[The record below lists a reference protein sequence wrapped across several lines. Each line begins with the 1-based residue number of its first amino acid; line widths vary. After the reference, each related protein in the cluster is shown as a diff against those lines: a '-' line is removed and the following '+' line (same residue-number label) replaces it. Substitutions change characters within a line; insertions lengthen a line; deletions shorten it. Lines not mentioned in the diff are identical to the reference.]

1 MAIRRA
7 NGFPII
13 HIHKLLQLITG
24 GRNVAVNIKSATNSS
39 VNVLEAKDQSNNRI
53 PSLKNPTLQQKLLE
67 NKLIADTHQQEW
79 IIGSGVSQ
87 AITQLNQFS
96 ISDSEEI
103 ASLINWNYYGGSAG
117 WYVRSIDLLTGQFRR
132 FGQFKPD
139 VALTFPNNAKP
150 LKYLTFP
157 KGDGTEVILLLPDFE
172 TWSKIADRYGVPIE
186 PEDID
191 ESRLDLGFY
200 LWVANNPQLPIEVTE
215 GAKKA
220 GCLLTHGYISICL
233 TGVWN
238 GKEKQKLKA
247 IPTLAPFL
255 TNGRPIHLVFD
266 ADIVVKHQVQEAL
279 KYAGY
284 LAQKQG
290 CIVGV
295 ATWELADDNKGV
307 DDLIVNHG
315 LEAFEEVMDNLIPY
329 KQWLKSLERQ
339 LSNSDIQAK
348 TLDTKNLLEYVS
360 NKYRDRLKLNELKQR
375 VELDGE
381 EYALDRAYL
390 TLAKHDSINAPKAKA
405 ADVFRE
411 VAIENTYNPVKNYL
425 EVVEKTASPISL
437 DNLSSRYFGTDN
449 PLYDAFLKRTLIA
462 AVARTYEP
470 GCKHDLALVL
480 QGKQGIKK
488 STFFSVLGGDWFDD
502 SMGDGRNKDDL
513 IILNKCWIQ
522 EWGEIERVFG
532 KRQAG
537 ELKAFITRKK
547 DTFRQPY
554 GMTALEHARRSIIVG
569 SVNDSQFLVDPTGN
583 RRYCVIPIQV
593 KRINIKQLKQERD
606 RIWAAAVKAYH
617 QGEQWWLTEEEEK
630 LSTANNQQFQIV
642 DEWESAISNYL
653 TSRTIVSITEILT
666 QVFDYELGKIDRSSQ
681 MRVGTI
687 LTSLGW
693 KKVGQKQH
701 QGLRQVVWQPTI
713 PLPPPQG
720 IAEVL
725 QAENVANQ
733 GLSIPTIPTTPNQTN
748 SFENNLPENKISNN
762 KLGDEVPIGIE
773 VSPTQLRQEVQPST
787 PTTTPPEIDA
797 IPWQNYPYSGNKIAK
812 QQRANKVKERIL
824 NCQTNNDLI
833 KLLSNDQASP
843 IEIDWLRKNLLTKA
857 EIHHLESVEA
867 TRGGNLFKI
876 RDCSAG
882 SPQTI
887 IEFDWNEVM
896 AEIDAQLKRINWTVE
911 IAQNYLQRT
920 YGVKSRLHLKDA
932 MVIEFLEYLRSMP
945 TSSVM

>member
-1 MAIRRA
+1 M
-7 NGFPII
+7 N
-13 HIHKLLQLITG
+13 T
-24 GRNVAVNIKSATNSS
+24 KSATNSS
-39 VNVLEAKDQSNNRI
+39 VNVLEPKDQPNNPTPFI
-53 PSLKNPTLQQKLLE
+53 KNPTLQQKLLE
-67 NKLIADTHQQEW
+67 NKLIADSDRQEW
-79 IIGSGVSQ
+79 TEGSGISE
-87 AITQLNQFS
+87 AITQLNLNS
-96 ISDSEEI
+96 ISDQTEI
-103 ASLINWNYYGGSAG
+103 AKLNNWSYYGGTAG
-117 WYVRSIDLLTGQFRR
+117 WYVQSIDLLTGQFRR
-132 FGQFKPD
+132 FGQFKPNS
-139 VALTFPNNAKP
+139 ALTFPDNAKP

-157 KGDGTEVILLLPDFE
+157 KGDGTEVILLLPDFD

-191 ESRLDLGFY
+191 ESRLDLGFWK
-200 LWVANNPQLPIEVTE
+200 WVANNPQLPIEVTE

-220 GCLLTHGYISICL
+220 GCLIAYGYISICL

-266 ADIVVKHQVQEAL
+266 ADIVVKDQVQEAL

-295 ATWELADDNKGV
+295 ANWELKEDNKGV
-307 DDLIVNHG
+307 DDLIVNYG

-339 LSNSDIQAK
+339 VSNQSIQAK

-375 VELDGE
+375 IELDGV
-381 EYALDRAYL
+381 EYTLDRAYL

-411 VAIENTYNPVKNYL
+411 VATENAFNPVKTYL
-425 EVVEKTASPISL
+425 EVVEKNASPISL
-437 DNLSSRYFGTDN
+437 DNLSSRYFGTSN
-449 PLYDAFLKRTLIA
+449 KLYDVFLKRTLIA

-470 GCKHDLALVL
+470 GCKNDTALVL
-480 QGKQGIKK
+480 QGGQGIKK
-488 STFFSVLGGDWFDD
+488 STFLRVLGGDWFDD
-502 SMGDGRNKDDL
+502 SMGDGRSKDDL
-513 IILNKCWIQ
+513 IILHKCWIQ

-537 ELKAFITRKK
+537 ELKAFITRQK

-554 GMTALEHARRSIIVG
+554 GMTALECARRSIIVG

-583 RRYCVIPIQV
+583 RRYWVIPIAV

-606 RIWAAAVKAYH
+606 RIWAAAVKAYRH
-617 QGEQWWLTEEEEK
+617 GEQWWLTDEEEK
-630 LSTANNQQFQIV
+630 LSNANNQKFQIV

-653 TSRTIVSITEILT
+653 SELTQVSITEILT
-666 QVFDYELGKIDRSSQ
+666 SVFDYELGKIDRSSQ

-687 LTSLGW
+687 LTNMGW

-725 QAENVANQ
+725 QPENVTPQ
-733 GLSIPTIPTTPNQTN
+733 GLSIPTIPTIPNQTN
-748 SFENNLPENKISNN
+748 TFEKNLPENKIPNN
-762 KLGDEVPIGIE
+762 KLGNQVQPGIE
-773 VSPTQLRQEVQPST
+773 VSPTQSKQEIQPST
-787 PTTTPPEIDA
+787 PTTTPPKQDA
-797 IPWQNYPYSGNKIAK
+797 IPWHNYEYNGNKQAK
-812 QQRANKVKERIL
+812 QQRANKVRERIL
-824 NCQTNNDLI
+824 NCQTHNDLI
-833 KLLSNDQASP
+833 KLLSNDQASTV
-843 IEIDWLRKNLLTKA
+843 EIDWLRKNLLTKT
-857 EIHHLESVEA
+857 EIEHLESVEA
-867 TRGGNLFKI
+867 TRQGNLFNES
-876 RDCSAG
+876 DLSAI
-882 SPQTI
+882 STQPTLSK
-887 IEFDWNEVM
+887 DWNEVISS
-896 AEIDAQLKRINWTVE
+896 IDAQMKRIGWTVE
-911 IAQNYLQRT
+911 IAQNYLQKT
-920 YGVKSRLHLKDA
+920 YGVKSRLHLNDG
-932 MVIEFLEYLRSMP
+932 MLIEFLEALSSQP
-945 TSSVM
+945 TPGIM

>member
-1 MAIRRA
+1 M
-7 NGFPII
+7 
-13 HIHKLLQLITG
+13 
-24 GRNVAVNIKSATNSS
+24 NIKSATNSS
-39 VNVLEAKDQSNNRI
+39 VNVLEPKDQPNNPTPFI
-53 PSLKNPTLQQKLLE
+53 KNPTLQQKLLE
-67 NKLIADTHQQEW
+67 NKLIADSDRQEW
-79 IIGSGVSQ
+79 IIGSGISE
-87 AITQLNQFS
+87 AITQLNLNS
-96 ISDSEEI
+96 ISDKEEI
-103 ASLINWNYYGGSAG
+103 AQLLNWNYYGGTAG
-117 WYVRSIDLLTGQFRR
+117 WYVQSIDLLTGQLRR
-132 FGQFKPD
+132 FGQFKPN
-139 VALTFPNNAKP
+139 VALTFPNSAKP

-157 KGDGTEVILLLPDFE
+157 KGDGTEVILLIPDFE

-191 ESRLDLGFY
+191 ENRLDLGFW
-200 LWVANNPQLPIEVTE
+200 LWVAKNPQLPIELTE

-220 GCLLTHGYISICL
+220 GCLLTQGYISICL

-238 GKEKQKLKA
+238 GKEKQKLRA

-295 ATWELADDNKGV
+295 ATWELAEDNKGV

-315 LEAFEEVMDNLIPY
+315 LATFEEVMDNLIPY

-339 LSNSDIQAK
+339 VSNSCIQAK

-375 VELDGE
+375 IELDGV
-381 EYALDRAYL
+381 EYTLDRAYL

-411 VAIENTYNPVKNYL
+411 VATENAFNPVKNYL
-425 EVVEKTASPISL
+425 EVVAKTASPISL
-437 DNLSSRYFGTDN
+437 DNLSSRYFGTSN

-480 QGKQGIKK
+480 QGEQGIRK
-488 STFFSVLGGDWFDD
+488 STFFSVLGGEWFDD
-502 SMGDGRNKDDL
+502 SMSDGRNKDDL
-513 IILNKCWIQ
+513 IILHKCWIQ

-554 GMTALEHARRSIIVG
+554 GLTALECPRRSIIVG

-583 RRYCVIPIQV
+583 RRYCVIPISV
-593 KRINIKQLKQERD
+593 KRIDIQQLKQERD
-606 RIWAAAVKAYH
+606 GIWAAAVKAYH
-617 QGEQWWLTEEEEK
+617 QGEQWWLTDEEEK
-630 LSTANNQQFQIV
+630 LSAANNQQFQIV
-642 DEWESAISNYL
+642 DEWESAISHYL
-653 TSRTIVSITEILT
+653 ESRTQVSITEILT

-687 LTSLGW
+687 LTNLGW
-693 KKVGQKQH
+693 KKVGRKQH
-701 QGLRQVVWQPTI
+701 QGKRQIVWQSGI
-713 PLPPPQG
+713 PEKIAQGMPEVCQAETVVNQELDIPGIPDIPNNQVISKSEPNENQILSSKLEPSEVQGMAVGQSQSRQEIEPDTPADTPPQ
-720 IAEVL
+720 
-725 QAENVANQ
+725 QA
-733 GLSIPTIPTTPNQTN
+733 
-748 SFENNLPENKISNN
+748 
-762 KLGDEVPIGIE
+762 
-773 VSPTQLRQEVQPST
+773 
-787 PTTTPPEIDA
+787 A
-797 IPWQNYPYSGNKIAK
+797 IPWHDYPYNGNKQAK
-812 QQRANKVKERIL
+812 KQRANKVKERIF

-833 KLLSNDQASP
+833 KLLSSDRVSQR
-843 IEIDWLRKNLLTKA
+843 EIDWLKTNVWTKA
-857 EIHHLESVEA
+857 EIEHLESVEN
-867 TRGGNLFKI
+867 TRQFNLFNNESD
-876 RDCSAG
+876 RSHSAV
-882 SPQTI
+882 STQPI
-887 IEFDWNEVM
+887 IEFDWNEVISS
-896 AEIDAQLKRINWTVE
+896 IDAQIKRIGWTVE
-911 IAQNYLQRT
+911 IAQNYLQKT
-920 YGVKSRLHLKDA
+920 YGVKSRLHLKNA
-932 MVIEFLEYLRSMP
+932 QILEFLEALRSQP
-945 TSSVM
+945 TPGIM